1 MKHVLCESA
10 NRRREAPDTAA
21 KTGLSAVPSA
31 EKFDLQTRTTAV
43 VAGAFERQVT
53 TILDK

>member
-1 MKHVLCESA
+1 VLCD
-10 NRRREAPDTAA
+10 APNTSE
-21 KTGLSAVPSA
+21 KTGLCAVPSA
-31 EKFDLQTRTTAV
+31 EKLDLQTRTTAA